1 MPENAPMLLAM
12 KGTGQSSSTKPLSE
26 DFFKK
31 LADRVAIA
39 SSEDPFQAALA
50 VERHY
55 ELTEDGQRFVRNVG
69 RENPWLQR
77 LTNDDQKRIM
87 EIIATELN
95 TERNG

>member
-1 MPENAPMLLAM
+1 MPDNAPMLLAM
-12 KGTGQSSSTKPLSE
+12 KESGPKSSTKPLAE

-31 LADRVAIA
+31 LADRVALA

-69 RENPWLQR
+69 RENPWLEK
-77 LTNDDQKRIM
+77 LTKADQERIV
-87 EIIATELN
+87 EIITTEKNQGNL
-95 TERNG
+95 